1 VRETRRWGLFNTSA
15 FRMSMGYTLLVTLA
29 VCVTLG
35 STYLLTQSIIEG
47 DVDLILDTELRSLQN
62 EYVRSGMQGVTDEI
76 NLRIDSWGRIGAVY
90 MLAGPKFDRLA
101 GNVTNWPF
109 DGAPAEPWP
118 EFRIESIEPG
128 QRSVHPVR
136 AAVRKLPNGDW
147 LLVGTDMS
155 QDRRYVRTFQIAT
168 LWGIGLSIL
177 AAAIAGF
184 SFSFRLTRRVGDV
197 TVTCVRIMSGELG
210 HRLPVS
216 GNSDEFDALAT
227 SVNRVLDRL
236 EEQTRTLRA
245 TFDSVAHDLRAPLH
259 RLRTRMDAVLRLP
272 ALETGIREPVES
284 ALREVDRLQR
294 TLATLLQI
302 ALAESGA
309 PLASPAPVNV
319 GELADEMVELFE
331 PVARERGLALT
342 GHAQQGV
349 VVEGNRQLLAQ
360 LITNLLENALK
371 YVPSGGRIDVAV
383 QRAAEL
389 VQLVISDNGPGMP
402 AKDRLGAGQP
412 FARVG
417 QKSGIESSGLGLS
430 LVSAIARLHRARLT
444 LEDNDPGLRAVVS
457 FPVPVARLPG
467 DSPAKAGQSTYRSLS
482 RSMSA

>member
-1 VRETRRWGLFNTSA
+1 
-15 FRMSMGYTLLVTLA
+15 
-29 VCVTLG
+29 VTLG

-62 EYVRSGMQGVTDEI
+62 EYVRSGIPGVSDEI

-155 QDRRYVRTFQIAT
+155 QDRRYVRTFQTAT

-197 TVTCVRIMSGELG
+197 TVTCVRIMSGEQG

-216 GNSDEFDALAT
+216 GNSDEFDALAM

-272 ALETGIREPVES
+272 ALETGIRDPVES

-331 PVARERGLALT
+331 PVARERGLVLT
-342 GHAQQGV
+342 GHAEQGV
-349 VVEGNRQLLAQ
+349 IVEGNRQLLAQ

-371 YVPSGGRIDVAV
+371 YVPSGGRIEVTVKRLAD
-383 QRAAEL
+383 RAHL
-389 VQLVISDNGPGMP
+389 LISDDGPGMP
-402 AKDRLGAGQP
+402 SADRLRAGQP

-417 QKSGIESSGLGLS
+417 QRSGLESSGLGLS

-444 LEDNDPGLRAVVS
+444 LEDNAPGLRAVVS
-457 FPVPVARLPG
+457 LPSPADRLPG
-467 DSPAKAGQSTYRSLS
+467 DSPAKTTFFAGGLERASGRG
-482 RSMSA
+482 R

>member
-1 VRETRRWGLFNTSA
+1 MGRAMKETRRWGLFNTSA

-47 DVDLILDTELRSLQN
+47 DVDLILDTELRSLQT
-62 EYVRSGMQGVTDEI
+62 EYVRSGIPGVTDEI

-109 DGAPAEPWP
+109 DGAPAGPWP

-155 QDRRYVRTFQIAT
+155 QDRRYVRTFQSAT

-197 TVTCVRIMSGELG
+197 TVTCVRIMSGEQG

-272 ALETGIREPVES
+272 ALETGIRDPVES

-331 PVARERGLALT
+331 PVARERGLVLT
-342 GHAQQGV
+342 GHAEHGV
-349 VVEGNRQLLAQ
+349 IVEGNRQLLAQ

-371 YVPSGGRIDVAV
+371 YVPSGGHIDVAV
-383 QRAAEL
+383 KRLADRAHLE
-389 VQLVISDNGPGMP
+389 ISDNGPGMP

-417 QKSGIESSGLGLS
+417 QRSGLESSGLGLS

-444 LEDNDPGLRAVVS
+444 LEDNGPGLRAIVS
-457 FPVPVARLPG
+457 LPLADAQG
-467 DSPAKAGQSTYRSLS
+467 SPASLS